1 LESHYRSGLQ
11 ISVELDQDLYF
22 ETSKKLKKMVQFY
35 GFDKIWN
42 SLNNMG
48 NIKEL
53 SLPDLAISDLG
64 GRGHFRQLLPQ
75 LQVLSIEEN
84 LLFHWDQV
92 FQVGAEL
99 PQLESLSVS
108 ANILQPPEE
117 VLGRSDF
124 VYLSSGEPAGL
135 SPVGVF
141 QSLRSLIAV
150 NMRLTWKAVCA
161 VLPVFPV
168 LEELILCKNA
178 LSDPENIKFR
188 STEDL

>member
-75 LQVLSIEEN
+75 LQVLSIEKN